1 MRNVTLLIMAA
12 GIGSRFGGG
21 IKQLEPVGLHD
32 EVIIDYSI
40 HDAIEAGFN
49 KIIFVIRKDI
59 EEDFQ
64 ERIGKRAEALC
75 KSRGVEVAYAFQNL
89 QDVPGVV
96 PEGRTKPWG
105 TGQAVLAAK
114 ALIHEPFAVINADD
128 YYGKEAFR
136 QLHDW
141 LILDHADH
149 AIAMAGFILKNTLS
163 DNGGVTRG
171 VCKVED
177 GHTHIVDVV
186 ETSNI
191 IKTVDADGK
200 IGAEVE
206 GTALDPDSYVSMN
219 FWGFPAKEG
228 CTPAYLEVLEK
239 GFQAFFENEVRNN
252 PLKAEYLLPT
262 HIGGLLREGKCSV
275 KVLETTDKW
284 FGVTYKEDK
293 EAVVQSF
300 RKLIEDGVYQEE
312 LLSLIHI

>member
-1 MRNVTLLIMAA
+1 MQKTTLLIMAA

-32 EVIIDYSI
+32 EIIMDYSI
-40 HDAIEAGFN
+40 HDAVEAGFN

-59 EEDFQ
+59 EADFR
-64 ERIGKRAEALC
+64 ERIGDRIESVCERL
-75 KSRGVEVAYAFQNL
+75 GVEVAYAFQDLNN
-89 QDVPGVV
+89 VPGEV
-96 PEGRTKPWG
+96 PAGRTKPWG

-114 ALIHEPFAVINADD
+114 DLIHEPFAVINADD

-136 QLHDW
+136 QLHEW
-141 LILDHADH
+141 LVLEHADS

-171 VCKVED
+171 VCKVAD
-177 GHTHIVDVV
+177 GHTHIIDVV

-191 IKTVDADGK
+191 VKTVDSITKAV
-200 IGAEVE
+200 GAQVE
-206 GTALDPDSYVSMN
+206 GVALDPNSYVSMN

-228 CTPAYLEVLEK
+228 CAPAYLDVLEQ
-239 GFQAFFENEVRNN
+239 GFQDFFENDVKVN

-262 HIGGLLREGKCSV
+262 HIGGLLRDEKCSV
-275 KVLETTDKW
+275 KVLETKDKW

-300 RKLIEDGVYQEE
+300 KKLIEDGVYMEE
-312 LLSLIHI
+312 LYSDL